1 MAHNAVELKDRF
13 SIGKVQRW
21 SKLSQGCNQKCDFRM
36 GFQVELNQPQPASIV
51 SLINT
56 TTNMHWVSFLFDLWM
71 LDTMMIFLWSNFGSI
86 VNRILIW
93 MNCELKI
100 EVWMSYSLVKMS
112 EQEISVHLFPLF
124 KFSLWIEIL
133 SFFGGDGFWF
143 GCGTFFC
150 FKFNSYNRE
159 GGFELWM
166 SWTYQKMPTMSYEA
180 LSKWGKQLQIF
191 M

>member
-100 EVWMSYSLVKMS
+100 EVWTSYSLVKMS

-124 KFSLWIEIL
+124 KFSLWIWDIEFLWWWWVLIWMWN
-133 SFFGGDGFWF
+133 FFLF
-143 GCGTFFC
+143 
-150 FKFNSYNRE
+150 
-159 GGFELWM
+159 
-166 SWTYQKMPTMSYEA
+166 
-180 LSKWGKQLQIF
+180 
-191 M
+191 